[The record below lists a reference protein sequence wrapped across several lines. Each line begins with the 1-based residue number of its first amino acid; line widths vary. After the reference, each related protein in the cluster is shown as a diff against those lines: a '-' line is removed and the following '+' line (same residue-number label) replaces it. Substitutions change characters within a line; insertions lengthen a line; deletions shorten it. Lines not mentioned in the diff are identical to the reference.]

1 MKEPLTLIISIQT
14 TLSVTDRRVV
24 AVVAAAVVGGV
35 EVGVETVADGR
46 AGAAAEEEKEAAV
59 EDEGVIIERVAAV
72 PAVTERII
80 ATMIYR
86 RRVGI
91 IFARC

>member
-1 MKEPLTLIISIQT
+1 M
-14 TLSVTDRRVV
+14 
-24 AVVAAAVVGGV
+24 VAAAVVGGV

-72 PAVTERII
+72 AAVTEKII
-80 ATMIYR
+80 ATMILP
-86 RRVGI
+86 RRVN
-91 IFARC
+91 FCAE